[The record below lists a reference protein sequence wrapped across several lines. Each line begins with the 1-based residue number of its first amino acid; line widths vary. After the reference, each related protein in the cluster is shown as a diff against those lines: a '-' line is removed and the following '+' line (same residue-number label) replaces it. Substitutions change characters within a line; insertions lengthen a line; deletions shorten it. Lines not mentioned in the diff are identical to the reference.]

1 MDLTFMT
8 RQPAS
13 IETSE
18 LRKRLRQTIEE
29 RRRITAARRQKIDAA
44 AAAYTELLALTAT
57 PLVQMLANALRA
69 EGHNFTVF
77 TPNDGLR
84 MALTKSADDFIEF
97 TLDTSQDEPF
107 AALRVS
113 RSRGRRVVQHERPI
127 KGRTPVERLS
137 EEDVLQALL
146 EEIAPFVER

>member
-44 AAAYTELLALTAT
+44 AGAYTELLALTAT
-57 PLVQMLANALRA
+57 PLVQLLRWELADSPRA
-69 EGHNFTVF
+69 WAASAEPVDLAQIQRWLDEAG
-77 TPNDGLR
+77 
-84 MALTKSADDFIEF
+84 TKPAG
-97 TLDTSQDEPF
+97 
-107 AALRVS
+107 AN
-113 RSRGRRVVQHERPI
+113 
-127 KGRTPVERLS
+127 
-137 EEDVLQALL
+137 
-146 EEIAPFVER
+146 

>member
-1 MDLTFMT
+1 MA

-18 LRKRLRQTIEE
+18 LRKRLRHTIDE
-29 RRRITAARRQKIDAA
+29 RRKVTAARRQRIDAA

-69 EGHNFTVF
+69 DGHNFTVF

-97 TLDTSQDEPF
+97 TLDTSLV
-107 AALRVS
+107 AAPPARQMADS
-113 RSRGRRVVQHERPI
+113 ARSTDAPPSGTGR
-127 KGRTPVERLS
+127 
-137 EEDVLQALL
+137 
-146 EEIAPFVER
+146 